1 MSYHHKIPCKYWGK
15 RKKKIFQKLHNLNLQ
30 ANTDILIYLL
40 TYFHF
45 SPNNLSK
52 SITNGL
58 ILVNQNPSTFKI
70 LKT

>member
-1 MSYHHKIPCKYWGK
+1 MSYHHKIPCNYWGK
-15 RKKKIFQKLHNLNLQ
+15 RKKNISKLHNLNLQ

-70 LKT
+70 PKT

>member
-15 RKKKIFQKLHNLNLQ
+15 RKNVFQKLHNLNLQ

-45 SPNNLSK
+45 SPNNLFK

-70 LKT
+70 PKT